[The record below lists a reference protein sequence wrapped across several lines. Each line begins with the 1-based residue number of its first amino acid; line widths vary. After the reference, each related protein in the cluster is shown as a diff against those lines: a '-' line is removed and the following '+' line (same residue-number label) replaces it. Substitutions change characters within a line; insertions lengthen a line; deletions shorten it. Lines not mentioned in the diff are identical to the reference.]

1 MGLEAKPCRKK
12 SYAVGLEM
20 SCPGGAYHWAP
31 KIPSEQTIAGVP
43 PGKCELV
50 HNRGHILLQIGAGSG
65 PCPHNA

>member
-31 KIPSEQTIAGVP
+31 EIPQRNEDIKRHA
-43 PGKCELV
+43 KKM
-50 HNRGHILLQIGAGSG
+50 
-65 PCPHNA
+65 